1 MDTTLK
7 GQDIAANPIIQG
19 KNNNNSRRKKNK
31 TKRNQLLFCLRKDPT
46 GTCVC
51 PWDVLG
57 IETGYNK

>member
-19 KNNNNSRRKKNK
+19 KNNNNSRKKKQNK
-31 TKRNQLLFCLRKDPT
+31 KKSTAILFKKRSNRD
-46 GTCVC
+46 VC

-57 IETGYNK
+57 IEIGYNK

>member
-19 KNNNNSRRKKNK
+19 KNNNNSRRRKKK
-31 TKRNQLLFCLRKDPT
+31 TKSTAILFKKRSNRD
-46 GTCVC
+46 VC